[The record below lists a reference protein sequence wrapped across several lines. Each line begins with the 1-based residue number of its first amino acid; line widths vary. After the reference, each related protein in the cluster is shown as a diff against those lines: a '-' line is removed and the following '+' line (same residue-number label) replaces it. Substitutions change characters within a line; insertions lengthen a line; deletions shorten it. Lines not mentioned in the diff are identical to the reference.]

1 MDAKLSSERRSAN
14 IHFLAALLLCAAVF
28 TAFAPSL
35 SNGFVNWDD
44 DANLLDNAAWRGFSW
59 QNLSWM
65 FTTFHMGHYIPLTWL
80 SFGVDYALW
89 GLNPFGYHLTA
100 LLLHAANAVLFFFCL
115 NRLLERAI
123 PDGEGKLLVAGS
135 LFGALFFALHPLRVE
150 SVCWVTGRRDL
161 LSGFFILSSLL
172 FYLRYADSGIKKF
185 YAVSLTLFGGA
196 VLSRESAAAFPL
208 ALLLLDSYP
217 LGRLRAGQWKAVLV
231 EKIPFFTLSAIAAV
245 LAVLAT
251 QHIDCIQPLNEA
263 GLSQRAGLAVY
274 SLAFYL
280 WKTVLPLNFSHLYA
294 IPPGF
299 DVFSIHALLSVAF
312 LGIMALVAWRWRQY
326 PAFLTALSI
335 YFVFIFPAGG
345 FAATISLAYDRFS
358 YLACLGFA
366 ALFGG
371 AFAVLSRK
379 LDFRRCVLFFAVV
392 VLLLGGRSF
401 AQTFVWRDSAS
412 LWTNAIANGSPHFRA
427 QALSA
432 RGKVYLDSGQ
442 LALARADFEKSLG
455 ITLVDGAVLGLAQT
469 AMLSGDEARARKTIV
484 FMLERNLLPADALL
498 LKSAMAMRRGD
509 YNAAIAVLGEAAK
522 IAPEDCRI
530 YNNRGLAYEKAG
542 DLPAAYADYMGALS
556 LKPGYA
562 LAAANLARISALS
575 AVKKS
580 ANK

>member
-1 MDAKLSSERRSAN
+1 MDANLSPERRSSN
-14 IHFLAALLLCAAVF
+14 IYLLAALLLCAAVF
-28 TAFAPSL
+28 AAFSPSL

-44 DANLLDNAAWRGFSW
+44 DANLLDNPAWRGLSW

-80 SFGVDYALW
+80 SFGADYAVW

-115 NRLLERAI
+115 KRLLERAI
-123 PDGEGKLLVAGS
+123 PYGKENLVAAS
-135 LFGALFFALHPLRVE
+135 VFGALFFALHPLRVE

-161 LSGFFILSSLL
+161 LSGFFVLSSLL
-172 FYLRYADSGIKKF
+172 SYLRYAGSGLKKF
-185 YAVSLTLFGGA
+185 HAASLALFGGA
-196 VLSRESAAAFPL
+196 VLSRESTAAFPL
-208 ALLLLDSYP
+208 ALLLLDAYP
-217 LGRLRAGQWKAVLV
+217 LGRLRAGQWKAVLA
-231 EKIPFFTLSAIAAV
+231 EKIPFFALSALAAV

-251 QHIDCIQPLNEA
+251 QHIDCIRPLAEA
-263 GLSQRAGLAVY
+263 GLAHRAGLAVY

-299 DVFSIHALLSVAF
+299 DVFSFPALLSAAL
-312 LGIMALVAWRWRQY
+312 LGIMAMLAWRWRRY
-326 PAFLTALSI
+326 PAFLTALSV

-371 AFAVLSRK
+371 AFMVISRK
-379 LDFRRCVLFFAVV
+379 LDFRRCVLFFTVV
-392 VLLLGGRSF
+392 VLLLGGRSL

-432 RGKVYLDSGQ
+432 RGKVYLESGQ
-442 LALARADFEKSLG
+442 LELARADFEKSLG

-469 AMLSGDEARARKTIV
+469 AMLSGDEARATKTIV

-509 YNAAIAVLGEAAK
+509 YNAAIAALGEAAK

-562 LAAANLARISALS
+562 LAAVNLARISALS